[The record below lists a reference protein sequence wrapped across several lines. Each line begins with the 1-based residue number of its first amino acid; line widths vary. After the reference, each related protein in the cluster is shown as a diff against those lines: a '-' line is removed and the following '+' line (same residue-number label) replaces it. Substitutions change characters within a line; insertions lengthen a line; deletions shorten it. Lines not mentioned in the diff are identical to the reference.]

1 MEERELP
8 VGWVDAPLL
17 GLGELIRGVTY
28 SKNDSSD
35 RSFSGSIPILRANN
49 IQDRHFDTANL
60 VHVPTSLVAQTQIV
74 KAGDVVIA
82 TSSGSISVVGKAAQ
96 AREDFAMAFGA
107 FCGLIRP
114 SNEISPE
121 YFGHFFSSEYYR
133 TAVSDM
139 ARGVNINNLKKSH
152 FESLN
157 IPLPPLNEQRRIA
170 AKLDSTLAAVD
181 ACRQRLDGV
190 AAILK
195 RFRQAVLAAATSG
208 ELTREWRE
216 DNPDEVDASSL
227 AAFLASSHSLA
238 GGHKRGNAAPPT
250 NGVHD
255 LDEKQFPEG
264 WSLVELRD
272 IVRPDKPITYG
283 ILKPGPE
290 ILAGIPYIRVAD
302 YPGDRLCVD
311 GIRKTSFEID
321 EAYKRSRLEVGDLL
335 LSIRGTVGRL
345 VTIPPEL
352 EGANITQDSARLSI
366 QEVLSASYIKYSLH
380 SELLQSRMQRAVK
393 GVAVRGINIG
403 DVRALQV
410 PLPSIQE
417 QEEISRQV
425 ESLLS
430 LADQLEERLTS
441 ARKIVNRLTSA
452 LLAKA
457 FRGELV
463 PQDPTDEPASVLLD
477 RIRAARQAE
486 AGAGKPLRRGRP
498 KAAANPDQLPLDAA
512 PVPPDFLAGLLRECG
527 PLSERAL
534 LAVSE
539 LEPQRFQQQL
549 YRELESGT
557 AREVQAD
564 GQLLLE
570 AVG

>member
-1 MEERELP
+1 MEGQELP

-157 IPLPPLNEQRRIA
+157 IPLPPLNEQHRIA
-170 AKLDSTLAAVD
+170 AKLDTTLAAVE

-216 DNPDEVDASSL
+216 ERGESSWDTKAL
-227 AAFLASSHSLA
+227 GECGAVTGGVTKNSSRNDMTL
-238 GGHKRGNAAPPT
+238 
-250 NGVHD
+250 
-255 LDEKQFPEG
+255 Q
-264 WSLVELRD
+264 
-272 IVRPDKPITYG
+272 KPY
-283 ILKPGPE
+283 L
-290 ILAGIPYIRVAD
+290 RVANV
-302 YPGDRLCVD
+302 YRN
-311 GIRKTSFEID
+311 
-321 EAYKRSRLEVGDLL
+321 RLELDDIAVIGVTDSEYLKTVLRAGDLL
-335 LSIRGTVGRL
+335 IVEGNGSLQQVGR
-345 VTIPPEL
+345 VAIW
-352 EGANITQDSARLSI
+352 QDESI
-366 QEVLSASYIKYSLH
+366 DCVHQNHLIRWRTYEMEPKWALYWLMSPVGR
-380 SELLQSRMQRAVK
+380 ELLEERAQTSTGLHTLSVSK
-393 GVAVRGINIG
+393 ISGIPIAYPSFSEQKQVIHLVGV
-403 DVRALQV
+403 LFT
-410 PLPSIQE
+410 
-417 QEEISRQV
+417 
-425 ESLLS
+425 
-430 LADQLEERLTS
+430 LADQLEAKLTAARKSVDRLTP
-441 ARKIVNRLTSA
+441 A

-463 PQDPTDEPASVLLD
+463 PQDHSDEPANVLLE
-477 RIRAARQAE
+477 RIRAARRVE
-486 AGAGKPLRRGRP
+486 AAAGKPSRRGRR
-498 KAAANPDQLPLDAA
+498 KAATNPDQIAMDAA
-512 PVPPDFLAGLLRECG
+512 PVPLDFLAGLLRECG
-527 PLSERAL
+527 ALSERAL

-557 AREVQAD
+557 AREVQD
-564 GQLLLE
+564 NGQVLLE

>member
-157 IPLPPLNEQRRIA
+157 IPLPPLNEQHRIA
-170 AKLDSTLAAVD
+170 AKLDTTLAAVD

-216 DNPDEVDASSL
+216 EAGAPGWIIEKSAAVCAKVQSGGTPKEGFIDEPGIPFLKVYNLVNQKVAFDYKPQFVRPEIHLGALSKSRVHPGDVLMNIVGPPLGKIAIAPDD
-227 AAFLASSHSLA
+227 
-238 GGHKRGNAAPPT
+238 
-250 NGVHD
+250 HD
-255 LDEKQFPEG
+255 EWNINQAITLFRPSERLKSKWIYYLLCEG
-264 WSLVELRD
+264 SAIREIELRT
-272 IVRPDKPITYG
+272 KG
-283 ILKPGPE
+283 S
-290 ILAGIPYIRVAD
+290 AGQVNI
-302 YPGDRLCVD
+302 
-311 GIRKTSFEID
+311 S
-321 EAYKRSRLEVGDLL
+321 
-335 LSIRGTVGRL
+335 LSQCRDFDFLI
-345 VTIPPEL
+345 
-352 EGANITQDSARLSI
+352 
-366 QEVLSASYIKYSLH
+366 
-380 SELLQSRMQRAVK
+380 
-393 GVAVRGINIG
+393 
-403 DVRALQV
+403 
-410 PLPSIQE
+410 PSIEE
-417 QEEISRQV
+417 QEEIIGRV
-425 ESLLS
+425 EMFFT
-430 LADQLEERLTS
+430 LADQLEARLTA
-441 ARKIVNRLTSA
+441 ARKVVDRLTPA

-463 PQDPTDEPASVLLD
+463 PQDPNDEPASVLLE

-486 AGAGKPLRRGRP
+486 AATGKPSRRGRP
-498 KAAANPDQLPLDAA
+498 KAAANPASSPVDAA
-512 PVPPDFLAGLLRECG
+512 PVTPDRLATLLRECG
-527 PLSERAL
+527 ALSERAL
-534 LAVSE
+534 LAASE
-539 LEPQRFQQQL
+539 LDPAGFRAQL
-549 YRELESGT
+549 AHERSLG
-557 AREVQAD
+557 AIGNLDDD
-564 GQLLLE
+564 GQELLE